1 MPAKSKKQER
11 FMQAVANNPKF
22 AKKVGVPQSV
32 GEEFMDA
39 DRKMPMPK
47 KRPSK
52 MAPKRAA
59 MPRPRPSME
68 DREMQDT
75 LDRGESSSRYEAED
89 MMIPKMAK
97 GGGVKTHMMPDGTK
111 MKGASHGMKGGGKV
125 RSPMSMNSGPGDRG
139 RAKIRA
145 AKGIASKSKDYENE
159 GTISGLRSEGSRL
172 LGQEYGRKIGD
183 VGEPGYYAKGGMTKA
198 YKEGGKVRGY
208 GKARGGKTCKM
219 M

>member
-39 DRKMPMPK
+39 DRNMPMPK

-111 MKGASHGMKGGGKV
+111 MKGASHGMKH
-125 RSPMSMNSGPGDRG
+125 
-139 RAKIRA
+139 
-145 AKGIASKSKDYENE
+145 
-159 GTISGLRSEGSRL
+159 
-172 LGQEYGRKIGD
+172 
-183 VGEPGYYAKGGMTKA
+183 
-198 YKEGGKVRGY
+198 GGKVRGA
-208 GKARGGKTCKM
+208 GAAKRGVRPAKM
-219 M
+219 C

>member
-1 MPAKSKKQER
+1 MELLDAQHEQKTAQVHGSCSKQPQVCQK
-11 FMQAVANNPKF
+11 A
-22 AKKVGVPQSV
+22 GVPQSV
-32 GEEFMDA
+32 GEEFMQA
-39 DRKMPMPK
+39 DSKMPMPK

-111 MKGASHGMKGGGKV
+111 
-125 RSPMSMNSGPGDRG
+125 
-139 RAKIRA
+139 
-145 AKGIASKSKDYENE
+145 
-159 GTISGLRSEGSRL
+159 
-172 LGQEYGRKIGD
+172 
-183 VGEPGYYAKGGMTKA
+183 
-198 YKEGGKVRGY
+198 
-208 GKARGGKTCKM
+208 
-219 M
+219 

>member
-1 MPAKSKKQER
+1 VELLDAQHEQKTAQVHASCSKQPQIRQK
-11 FMQAVANNPKF
+11 
-22 AKKVGVPQSV
+22 GWGPQSV

-125 RSPMSMNSGPGDRG
+125 R
-139 RAKIRA
+139 
-145 AKGIASKSKDYENE
+145 
-159 GTISGLRSEGSRL
+159 GTGSQAR
-172 LGQEYGRKIGD
+172 R
-183 VGEPGYYAKGGMTKA
+183 
-198 YKEGGKVRGY
+198 
-208 GKARGGKTCKM
+208 KARKM
-219 M
+219 C